1 MESYDRRYS
10 LLCVLL
16 ANQAVTE
23 IEPFSRTDCWDGVS
37 HHSYGDL
44 TRSFAIELKPQIGD
58 DFPSVLR
65 QMKRNNASVLVVGE
79 FNSSICSLEEV
90 RSMFATSGKKIVT
103 LGEIEAILRKGV
115 RQPPV

>member
-1 MESYDRRYS
+1 
-10 LLCVLL
+10 
-16 ANQAVTE
+16 
-23 IEPFSRTDCWDGVS
+23 VS

-44 TRSFAIELKPQIGD
+44 TRSFAIELKPQMGD

-65 QMKRNNASVLVVGE
+65 QMKRNNANVLVVGE

-115 RQPPV
+115 RQPPVLTL